1 MWVGALKS
9 MLKIVLKIFS
19 IKILKVFC
27 YTMTYLFFVSYIK
40 QGRSIKRVVGISTL
54 VLRTWNTPLA
64 RGPWFKSNLKKQG
77 VSVSNSQ
84 NNLISIKIAKIKYLY
99 AFFSL
104 NIIAMSLYKYVP
116 GIWMRKNCGN
126 HLNLC
131 WPNFS
136 WFCFVIYLNHII
148 LQCIYLFQIN
158 LKPI

>member
-9 MLKIVLKIFS
+9 MLKIVLKTFS
-19 IKILKVFC
+19 IKILKVFY
-27 YTMTYLFFVSYIK
+27 YTITYLFFVSYIK

-54 VLRTWNTPLA
+54 VLRTWNSPLA

-104 NIIAMSLYKYVP
+104 NIIAMSLYKYVL
-116 GIWMRKNCGN
+116 GIWMRKNCGIIWICVDQI
-126 HLNLC
+126 LVD
-131 WPNFS
+131 
-136 WFCFVIYLNHII
+136 FVLWSTSII
-148 LQCIYLFQIN
+148 LYYSVFIYFR
-158 LKPI
+158 